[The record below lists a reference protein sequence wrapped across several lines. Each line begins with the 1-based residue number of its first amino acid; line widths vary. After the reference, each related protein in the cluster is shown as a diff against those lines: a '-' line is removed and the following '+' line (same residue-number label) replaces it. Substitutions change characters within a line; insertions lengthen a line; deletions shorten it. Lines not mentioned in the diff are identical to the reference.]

1 MQESVR
7 ISDGVV
13 VGVDKLL
20 SVLLLHLRGIVWL
33 EESGVAWIA
42 VMVVEVGTI
51 GVEHDEEF
59 LVFLA
64 QYLVEDREQF
74 GIIDV
79 SILVCLHLE
88 GLTSVSLGE
97 SLVAISSLDECPLVG
112 LLAKEVDERVVGQ
125 LVADEDGMESSLS
138 EGGEDTF
145 LMEEILEIVG

>member
-1 MQESVR
+1 MEEEFASVIKDVLAVVARIEHRTQSTLLLESLYHTVQY
-7 ISDGVV
+7 V
-13 VGVDKLL
+13 VGIADGIVIGIDKV
-20 SVLLLHLRGIVWL
+20 SAILHLG
-33 EESGVAWIA
+33 IA
-42 VMVVEVGTI
+42 VGVRLEVSHLPRVTLHIVEVGTL

-79 SILVCLHLE
+79 AILVCLHLE

-112 LLAKEVDERVVGQ
+112 LLA
-125 LVADEDGMESSLS
+125 
-138 EGGEDTF
+138 
-145 LMEEILEIVG
+145 

>member
-1 MQESVR
+1 MQY
-7 ISDGVV
+7 V
-13 VGVDKLL
+13 VGIADGIVIGIDKV
-20 SVLLLHLRGIVWL
+20 SAILHLG
-33 EESGVAWIA
+33 IA
-42 VMVVEVGTI
+42 VGVRLEVSHLPRVTLHIVEVGTI

-79 SILVCLHLE
+79 AILVCLHLE

-112 LLAKEVDERVVGQ
+112 LLA
-125 LVADEDGMESSLS
+125 
-138 EGGEDTF
+138 
-145 LMEEILEIVG
+145 